1 MAYSIRIISLLV
13 VLVVVVSSLLIS
25 ITTVDALNIVQSSHQ
40 RHQPPLSL
48 QLLQPH
54 QLQPTVSSSS
64 SPRRTFL
71 NDCLRT
77 ATTTSVFLTAI
88 TTTSCTKVNAAVV
101 ELNDLAMPTTVQ
113 LVQKDG
119 DAVRT

>member
-88 TTTSCTKVNAAVV
+88 ATTSTKVNAAVV